1 MQDLPT
7 AILYFRRIDRFSRLV
22 LCALQNV
29 IYDLDLRHSDLASVR
44 HSGYLTFSYKLAHRS
59 VFQVKHFAKLFCTY
73 NIGIVSKHGM
83 INVIGV
89 RLTFRCFCYFR
100 CIVHNQNSSRKRRN
114 RKLYCYAIL
123 KALMFHIKFSRCCN
137 TPGLSVISMSKIDV
151 LLADTLHETGYL
163 PIGHRLSI

>member
-7 AILYFRRIDRFSRLV
+7 AILYFRRIDRFSRFV

-73 NIGIVSKHGM
+73 SKSTSTCSSILCTGSPFTNKNSVLSISWRSSIVS
-83 INVIGV
+83 N
-89 RLTFRCFCYFR
+89 
-100 CIVHNQNSSRKRRN
+100 
-114 RKLYCYAIL
+114 AIL
-123 KALMFHIKFSRCCN
+123 S
-137 TPGLSVISMSKIDV
+137 LS
-151 LLADTLHETGYL
+151 ADTF
-163 PIGHRLSI
+163 PIIFILNGIL